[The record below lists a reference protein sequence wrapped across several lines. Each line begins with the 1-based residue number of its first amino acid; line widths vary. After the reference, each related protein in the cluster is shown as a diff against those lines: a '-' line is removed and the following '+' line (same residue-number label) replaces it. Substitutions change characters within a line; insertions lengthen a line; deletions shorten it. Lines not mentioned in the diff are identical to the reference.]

1 VTRVA
6 ATRTDTVATAP
17 AAPATPAPGSVEPI
31 RPRPV
36 KVFVVGKTGEPAT
49 TTGTLGVLPGN
60 SLMAPTQ
67 VAAQPL
73 QIAPA
78 PAVPAPIAAPT
89 PTAPQV
95 VPAPQPAPVA
105 SVTISPAPA
114 VPAPAAPR
122 IRSGWQIQIGAF
134 PEERQARE
142 RIDQARTR
150 FGTLLAK
157 TEPYTEKTQKG
168 ATTLFRARFAG
179 LDEDGARR
187 ACALLKKGD
196 FVCMAFKN

>member
-67 VAAQPL
+67 IAAQPL

-78 PAVPAPIAAPT
+78 PAAPAPIAAPI

-95 VPAPQPAPVA
+95 APAPVA

-114 VPAPAAPR
+114 APAPAPPAPR
-122 IRSGWQIQIGAF
+122 LRSGWQIQIGAF

-168 ATTLFRARFAG
+168 VTTLFRARFAG